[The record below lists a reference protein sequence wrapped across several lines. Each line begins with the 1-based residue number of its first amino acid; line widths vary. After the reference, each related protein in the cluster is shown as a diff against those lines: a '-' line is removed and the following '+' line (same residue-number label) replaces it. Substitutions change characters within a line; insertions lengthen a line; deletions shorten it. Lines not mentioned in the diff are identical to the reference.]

1 MMGEIWLTAEEFY
14 RDFKADGRCALL
26 WRSQGMPY
34 GRTETGEYIYPKYA
48 CHAWH
53 AGVDGQ
59 NGDTNA
65 EEEKVHFY
73 QRKVPV
79 L

>member
-1 MMGEIWLTAEEFY
+1 
-14 RDFKADGRCALL
+14 
-26 WRSQGMPY
+26 MPY
-34 GRTETGEYIYPKYA
+34 GKTDMGEYIYPKYA
-48 CHAWH
+48 CHAWFG
-53 AGVDGQ
+53 GVDGQ
-59 NGDTNA
+59 NGETNA

>member
-1 MMGEIWLTAEEFY
+1 MMGERWLTAAEFY
-14 RDFKADGRCALL
+14 AQFMADDRSTRI
-26 WRSQGMPY
+26 WRNQGMPY
-34 GRTETGEYIYPKYA
+34 RKTADGAYLYPKEA
-48 CHAWH
+48 CHQWH
-53 AGVDGQ
+53 RGEDGQ
-59 NGDTNA
+59 KGDKDA